1 MTLPPLPPR
10 RFCIPTHLIVDPQL
24 PPAVFLTWLQLRS
37 LTWRGQQTF
46 TFSLQDWADLTGTS
60 RTTFLR
66 HLDLLQQKHA
76 LRWHSLRSGVVHVS
90 FAGAPFP
97 SRAARKSPVKG
108 VPRLAP
114 PKMGHPKMD
123 GLQPVPPK
131 MGYPKMGDFSK
142 LLNHPPTSTP
152 QPSSI
157 PVIEP
162 GAAESSTPENNRV
175 EVVGGIPDSRNL
187 ESPLLTLNPPTSP
200 NPGFKLNQ
208 DFKDLNQI
216 LGIEVEGGGE
226 REFEG
231 ERGLSESGILAFEN
245 PALPLRLVDPAEL
258 YASLLPFPL
267 TPSQSHLLHLEVT
280 DPALW
285 QRTLQHWRTH
295 HPKHKDL
302 LALLSL
308 YKLGDPSACPIC
320 HPLAAPTE

>member
-24 PPAVFLTWLQLRS
+24 PPAVFLTWLQLRI

-46 TFSLQDWADLTGTS
+46 TFSLQAWVDLTGTS

-76 LRWHSLRSGVVHVS
+76 LRWHSLRGGVVHVS

-97 SRAARKSPVKG
+97 YRAARKPPVKG
-108 VPRLAP
+108 APRLTP

-131 MGYPKMGDFSK
+131 MGCPKMGDFSK
-142 LLNHPPTSTP
+142 LLDHLPSSPP
-152 QPSSI
+152 QPFSI

-162 GAAESSTPENNRV
+162 GAAESPTPENNRV

-187 ESPLLTLNPPTSP
+187 ESPSPTLNPPTSP

-208 DFKDLNQI
+208 DLKDLNQI
-216 LGIEVEGGGE
+216 LGIEFEAGGQ

-231 ERGLSESGILAFEN
+231 ERGFLESGILTSEN
-245 PALPLRLVDPAEL
+245 SNPPLRLVDPAEL
-258 YASLLPFPL
+258 YASLLSFPL
-267 TPSQSHLLHLEVT
+267 TPSHSHLLHLEVT
-280 DPALW
+280 DTALW

-295 HPKHKDL
+295 HPKHHDL
-302 LALLSL
+302 LSLLSL

-320 HPLAAPTE
+320 HPPSAPTE